1 MIGPPGSEPP
11 APAWGG
17 SLKIGEAAA
26 LTGVSAGRI
35 RHYQAQGLLWPRQGQ
50 SGYRFFDADDLVRI
64 LQIDLLRSLG
74 VGLAEV
80 RQALATPEAG
90 ADLRIALSRHRRT
103 LQAERQRLDRVLA
116 ALDTALASPRTTSE
130 EVAALLVAANV
141 PPGSSLGIFGRLS
154 RPLSASAAA
163 TYEEILGGG
172 WGLPVPSIFGRLILP
187 GQVTEMLEQVA
198 GAPGYERLFERVRQ
212 LSLRIV
218 QLVADPRS
226 DRGGAA
232 ALADSWLNDLSR
244 EPLPAPVQSALDRT
258 LPRVPKLRLLNQG
271 FQLWAETI
279 SPLAA
284 EVLRELEAQARRRSL
299 AVLGV
304 LVAQR
309 PRRGGRSRALDR

>member
-1 MIGPPGSEPP
+1 MIDPSRGDPTAS
-11 APAWGG
+11 AWGT

-50 SGYRFFDADDLVRI
+50 SGYRYFDADDLVRI

-80 RQALATPEAG
+80 RQALAASDAG
-90 ADLRIALSRHRRT
+90 ADLRTALSRHRQT
-103 LQAERQRLDRVLA
+103 LEAERERLGRVLA
-116 ALDTALASPRTTSE
+116 ALDTALGSPRTTSE
-130 EVAALLVAANV
+130 EVAALLVAANA

-163 TYEEILGGG
+163 TYGEILGGG

-198 GAPGYERLFERVRQ
+198 LAPGYPRLFERVRL

-218 QLVADPRS
+218 QLVADPSS
-226 DRGGAA
+226 DRAA
-232 ALADSWLNDLSR
+232 AAAIADAWLKELSQD
-244 EPLPAPVQSALDRT
+244 PLPQPVQAALDRT
-258 LPRVPKLRLLNQG
+258 LPRVPRLRLLNQG

-284 EVLRELEAQARRRSL
+284 EVLRALEARARQRSL

-304 LVAQR
+304 LVAER
-309 PRRGGRSRALDR
+309 PRRGRRSQRLHP